1 MAMLGFRTVN
11 EMIGR
16 VDKLK
21 QKEGSSLN
29 LDSILSKPK
38 PLKGDTIYS
47 SQIQDHGLDKALD
60 IQILDQLKS
69 AIKSK
74 EKVTI
79 NHKIMN
85 YNRTVGS
92 IISSEITKLYGD
104 KGLPSNTIIINFN
117 GSAGQSFGAF
127 LCKGMSFKLTG
138 DSNDYFGKGLSGGKL
153 VVLPSPS
160 ADFKA
165 EENIIIGNVALYG
178 ATGGEA
184 YIRGIAGERFCV
196 RNSSAIA
203 VVEGIG
209 DHGCEYMTG
218 GTVVV
223 LGTTGRNFGAGMSG
237 GIAYIYD
244 KDQKFKSKF
253 NSELC
258 ELSTVKAGSEDEKII
273 KSLIINHHIETK
285 SEVASTILDKWDTS
299 LINFKKVV
307 PAAYTD
313 ALKKMN
319 KKHSVKVIPNE

>member
-1 MAMLGFRTVN
+1 
-11 EMIGR
+11 MIGR

-127 LCKGMSFKLTG
+127 LCNGMSFKLTG

-153 VVLPSPS
+153 VVLPSPN

-273 KSLIINHHIETK
+273 KSLKKGILKLFFIPGSNKPTIIYVTAKPKNI
-285 SEVASTILDKWDTS
+285 
-299 LINFKKVV
+299 
-307 PAAYTD
+307 
-313 ALKKMN
+313 
-319 KKHSVKVIPNE
+319 